1 VSKPSRGLRLDD
13 CCENPPKKKLVA
25 FSADEPNS
33 SEPAKGLKEGVF
45 QMWGE
50 GCVCWEEEDGCRE
63 DGGKRLVYISVFRV
77 CFPVSVLIVKGGMK
91 CTLVVCSI

>member
-1 VSKPSRGLRLDD
+1 MSTPSRGLRLDD

-25 FSADEPNS
+25 FGADEPDS

-50 GCVCWEEEDGCRE
+50 GCVCGEEEDGSERAE
-63 DGGKRLVYISVFRV
+63 GK
-77 CFPVSVLIVKGGMK
+77 G
-91 CTLVVCSI
+91 